1 MLAPE
6 EIFAPSPN
14 DLHARSELTPTQ
26 KRAARNKHK
35 KLRKKAH
42 DVLEKSVDKFSK
54 SRGAGA
60 VKKQKEDALKTLVK
74 SGKGVTVV
82 GKKSKE
88 VAEWQEKRKTTK
100 AHAR

>member
-6 EIFAPSPN
+6 EIFAPSSK
-14 DLHARSELTPTQ
+14 DLRARSELTPIQ
-26 KRAARNKHK
+26 KRAAHNKQK
-35 KLRKKAH
+35 KLKKKAR
-42 DVLEKSVDKFSK
+42 DTLEKSVDKFAK
-54 SRGAGA
+54 SRGAG

-88 VAEWQEKRKTTK
+88 LKERGKQKKSAN
-100 AHAR
+100 HAG